1 HAYEK
6 LLKVVREEYLPR
18 SRTHPGVWSIPNGR
32 AMYGYF
38 IRLHTTTS
46 LTPSQIH
53 SLGKRELARIGKEID
68 VILRKVQFKG
78 SLQQYNDTLRK
89 DKSNFYTT
97 GQDLL
102 DGSNQILRQMNP
114 RLAEFFGQLPH
125 AKYDSSEF

>member
-1 HAYEK
+1 
-6 LLKVVREEYLPR
+6 
-18 SRTHPGVWSIPNGR
+18 
-32 AMYGYF
+32 MYGYF

-53 SLGKRELARIGKEID
+53 SLGKRELARIGQEID

-97 GQDLL
+97 SQELL
-102 DGSNQILRQMNP
+102 DGGKQILRQMKA
-114 RLAEFFGQLPH
+114 RLAAVVDRLPQV
-125 AKYDSSEF
+125 KYAFR